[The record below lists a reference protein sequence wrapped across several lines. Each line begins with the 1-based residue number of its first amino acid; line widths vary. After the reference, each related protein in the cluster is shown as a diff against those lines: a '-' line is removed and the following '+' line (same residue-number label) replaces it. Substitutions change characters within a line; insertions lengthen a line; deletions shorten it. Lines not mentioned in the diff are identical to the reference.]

1 MLRYTHILW
10 AWNTHGTGHCCQGV
24 LNLFHYFNKKNKKIK
39 KYINKTKKQ
48 QKKHMKGNCVKWN
61 VIMNM
66 ENTGDGPRFANSI
79 TCSTN
84 LTELFSSLQKCNIS
98 GFYKAQTISVTSY
111 NLQFIPMPFLTRRKL
126 TANSEFKLCISNW
139 VKFLKMYYCIII
151 TVKYTSLTT
160 LYHINKWMI
169 P

>member
-1 MLRYTHILW
+1 MWRNSVTRQNLVIKKKRKKKEVMLRYTHILW

-98 GFYKAQTISVTSY
+98 GFYKGSDDFSHK
-111 NLQFIPMPFLTRRKL
+111 LQLAVYSNAIP
-126 TANSEFKLCISNW
+126 N
-139 VKFLKMYYCIII
+139 
-151 TVKYTSLTT
+151 
-160 LYHINKWMI
+160 
-169 P
+169 